1 MNSPQAATRIRTS
14 ESGQASKLSRKG
26 SSIGAMKRNHVRST
40 FCEGPAGRRP
50 DEFRALTQQILQQV
64 NREISRTD
72 FLEELTK
79 LLLDFSG
86 CDAVELRVGRGDQCL
101 RCEAVRRGTRPVVL
115 EVTRRR
121 RPDQNVLLACRRRG
135 NGLDAICRMLV
146 QKRLPASSGCLTK
159 AGSFWTGDLPRAAS
173 VLLGRECNKTAGG
186 KKGGPAGLGPYSSLA
201 VLPLAAAEETIGLLQ
216 LRSKEKNRFQEAEI
230 ECYESVAQAAGLALQ
245 SQLAHASLRERIKEL
260 TCLYSLAQLAE
271 RPGIPLEEVLQ
282 GVVELLPA
290 AWQYPEIAAAR
301 GVLDGHAF
309 ATADFE
315 ACVDK
320 QSVGLMAK
328 GRPRGSLE
336 VGYTRNKP
344 ELDEGPFLEEERRLI
359 DTVARQ
365 VAGLIERREVAE
377 DQGRLEEQLRHAD
390 RLATIGQLSAG
401 VAHELNE
408 PLGNILAFAQLAGK
422 EPGVPEQVARD
433 LDKIVATSLHAREII
448 KKLMLFARQTPPQKK
463 PVDLN
468 AVIEEGLYFLESRCV
483 KQGVSVERRLP
494 PGMPEIAADPSQL
507 NQVLV
512 NLVVNAIQ
520 AMPAGGTLTIAT
532 RRSGDC
538 VILSV
543 EDTGVGMD
551 AEVQSRIFTP
561 FFTTK
566 DVNEGTGLGLP
577 VVHGIVSSHEGTIAV
592 HSAPGRGARF
602 EISLPVTHAA
612 NE

>member
-1 MNSPQAATRIRTS
+1 MLDDEPAR
-14 ESGQASKLSRKG
+14 
-26 SSIGAMKRNHVRST
+26 RS
-40 FCEGPAGRRP
+40 A
-50 DEFRALTQQILQQV
+50 DEFRALAQGILQQV

-72 FLEELTK
+72 FLEELAK
-79 LLLDFSG
+79 MVLDFSA

-101 RCEAVRRGTRPVVL
+101 RCEAVRRVTRPVVL

-121 RPDQNVLLACRRRG
+121 TPDESVLLACKRRG

-146 QKRLPASSGCLTK
+146 EKQIPTSSGCLTQ
-159 AGSFWTGDLPRAAS
+159 AGSFWTGDLKQTLPL
-173 VLLGRECNKTAGG
+173 LLGCGLAKIRGG
-186 KKGGPAGLGPYSSLA
+186 KNGAVTGVGPYSSLA
-201 VLPLAAAEETIGLLQ
+201 ILPLLAAGQTIGLLQ
-216 LRSKEKNRFQEAEI
+216 LRSRRKNRFQEPEI
-230 ECYESVAQAAGLALQ
+230 ACYEIVAEAAGVALVN
-245 SQLAHASLRERIKEL
+245 QLAHASLRERIKEL
-260 TCLYSLAQLAE
+260 TCLYSLAQLGE
-271 RPGIPLEEVLQ
+271 RPGIRLDEFLQ

-301 GVLDGHAF
+301 IVLDGRSF
-309 ATADFE
+309 ATARFE
-315 ACVDK
+315 TCVDR
-320 QSVGLMAK
+320 QSACLVTK

-336 VGYTRNKP
+336 AGYTRKKP
-344 ELDEGPFLEEERRLI
+344 ELDEGPFLDEERRLI

-408 PLGNILAFAQLAGK
+408 PLGNILAFAQLASK
-422 EPGVPEQVARD
+422 EAGLPAQAARD

-468 AVIEEGLYFLESRCV
+468 AVVEDGLYFLESRCV
-483 KQGVSVERRLP
+483 KQGVSVERRLAP
-494 PGMPEIAADPSQL
+494 ELPEIAADPSQL

-512 NLVVNAIQ
+512 NLAVNAVQ

-538 VILSV
+538 VVLSV

-592 HSAPGRGARF
+592 RSEPGRGARF
-602 EISLPVTHAA
+602 EISLPVCRA
-612 NE
+612 EED

>member
-1 MNSPQAATRIRTS
+1 
-14 ESGQASKLSRKG
+14 
-26 SSIGAMKRNHVRST
+26 MKRNRARST
-40 FCEGPAGRRP
+40 IGDEPTARRA
-50 DEFRALTQQILQQV
+50 DGFRDLAQGILQQV

-72 FLEELTK
+72 FLEELAK
-79 LLLDFSG
+79 MLLDFSA

-101 RCEAVRRGTRPVVL
+101 RCEAVRRGTQPVVL

-121 RPDQNVLLACRRRG
+121 TEDQSVLLACQRPG
-135 NGLDAICRMLV
+135 SGIDAICRMLV
-146 QKRLPASSGCLTK
+146 EKQLPASSGCLTQ
-159 AGSFWTGDLPRAAS
+159 AGSFWTGDLKRTLP
-173 VLLGRECNKTAGG
+173 VLLGREFDEKPGG
-186 KKGGPAGLGPYSSLA
+186 KKGGVAGLGPYSSLA

-216 LRSKEKNRFQEAEI
+216 LRSKEKDRFQEAEI
-230 ECYESVAQAAGLALQ
+230 ESVAQAAGLALQ

-271 RPGIPLEEVLQ
+271 RPGIRLEQVLQ

-301 GVLDGHAF
+301 VVLDGHAF
-309 ATADFE
+309 ATTDFE
-315 ACVDK
+315 ASVDK
-320 QSVGLMAK
+320 QSVGLVAK

-336 VGYTRNKP
+336 VGYTRKKP

-365 VAGLIERREVAE
+365 VAGLIERREAAE
-377 DQGRLEEQLRHAD
+377 DQDRLEEQLRHAD

-408 PLGNILAFAQLAGK
+408 PLGNILAFAQLASK
-422 EPGVPEQVARD
+422 EAGLPAQAARD

-463 PVDLN
+463 PVGLN
-468 AVIEEGLYFLESRCV
+468 AVVEEALYFLESRCL
-483 KQGVSVERRLP
+483 KQGVSVERRLAP
-494 PGMPEIAADPSQL
+494 ELPEIAADPSQL

-512 NLVVNAIQ
+512 NLAVNALQ
-520 AMPAGGTLTIAT
+520 AMPAGGTLTIA
-532 RRSGDC
+532 
-538 VILSV
+538 
-543 EDTGVGMD
+543 TGVGMD

-577 VVHGIVSSHEGTIAV
+577 VVHGIVTSHEGTIAV
-592 HSAPGRGARF
+592 RSEPGRGARF
-602 EISLPVTHAA
+602 EISLPVPHAE
-612 NE
+612 ND

>member
-1 MNSPQAATRIRTS
+1 
-14 ESGQASKLSRKG
+14 
-26 SSIGAMKRNHVRST
+26 MKRNCVRST
-40 FCEGPAGRRP
+40 IGDEPAARRA
-50 DEFRALTQQILQQV
+50 DGFRALAQGILQQV
-64 NREISRTD
+64 NREISRTE
-72 FLEELTK
+72 FLEELAK
-79 LLLDFSG
+79 MLLDFSA

-101 RCEAVRRGTRPVVL
+101 RCEAVRRVAQPVVL

-121 RPDQNVLLACRRRG
+121 RSDQSVLLACQRRG
-135 NGLDAICRMLV
+135 NGIDAICRMLV
-146 QKRLPASSGCLTK
+146 EKRLPASSGCLTK
-159 AGSFWTGDLPRAAS
+159 AGSFWTGDLKRTLP
-173 VLLGRECNKTAGG
+173 VLLGREFDKKPGG
-186 KKGGPAGLGPYSSLA
+186 KKGGAAERGPYSSLA
-201 VLPLAAAEETIGLLQ
+201 VLPLSAAEETIGLLQ
-216 LRSKEKNRFQEAEI
+216 LRSKEKDRFQEAEI
-230 ECYESVAQAAGLALQ
+230 EGYESVAQAAGLALQ

-271 RPGIPLEEVLQ
+271 RPGIRLEEVLQ

-301 GVLDGHAF
+301 VVLDGHAF
-309 ATADFE
+309 ATADFD

-320 QSVGLMAK
+320 QSVGLVAK

-365 VAGLIERREVAE
+365 VAGLIERREAAE
-377 DQGRLEEQLRHAD
+377 DQDRLEEQLRHAD

-408 PLGNILAFAQLAGK
+408 PLGNILAFAQLASK
-422 EPGVPEQVARD
+422 EAGLPAQAARD

-463 PVDLN
+463 PVGLN
-468 AVIEEGLYFLESRCV
+468 AVVEEALYFLESRCL
-483 KQGVSVERRLP
+483 KQGVSVERRLAAEL
-494 PGMPEIAADPSQL
+494 PEIAADPSQL

-538 VILSV
+538 VVLSV

-592 HSAPGRGARF
+592 HSAPDRGARF
-602 EISLPVTHAA
+602 EISLPMTHAENA
-612 NE
+612 